1 LERVGLELLLDDLP
15 QSVHAILCGRIDAV
29 LEARG
34 SLLHVP
40 ANGRVVGGWKVFL
53 DGTLG
58 ARTACL
64 HRPYADAPGATGML
78 TNDPAEVLARMEA
91 AQAAGL
97 QICVHAIGDAANDRA
112 LDLFAELA
120 RRHPGRAGEPR
131 HRIEHASV
139 LSPAAVERF
148 AELGV
153 VAAVQPLFLR
163 SEHTWLGDRLGAER
177 LGGVYPF
184 RSLVEAGVIV
194 AGSSDAPIEQP
205 DPLAGIHA
213 AVDRFGVAP
222 EQRLGVE
229 QALALYTIDAARAQ
243 HREHETGSLE
253 VGKRADLVVLDRDP
267 RAVPVEEL
275 ASLEVQRTVIGGQV
289 VHDRLATTPS

>member
-1 LERVGLELLLDDLP
+1 
-15 QSVHAILCGRIDAV
+15 
-29 LEARG
+29 
-34 SLLHVP
+34 
-40 ANGRVVGGWKVFL
+40 
-53 DGTLG
+53 
-58 ARTACL
+58 
-64 HRPYADAPGATGML
+64 
-78 TNDPAEVLARMEA
+78 
-91 AQAAGL
+91 
-97 QICVHAIGDAANDRA
+97 
-112 LDLFAELA
+112 
-120 RRHPGRAGEPR
+120 
-131 HRIEHASV
+131 
-139 LSPAAVERF
+139 
-148 AELGV
+148 
-153 VAAVQPLFLR
+153 
-163 SEHTWLGDRLGAER
+163 
-177 LGGVYPF
+177 
-184 RSLVEAGVIV
+184 V